1 MNMVIKRNVFNDA
14 TAALKL
20 VKSDIIDKENQL
32 DAVSIKLSATL
43 KEMLS
48 ALGATDVKIQ
58 NFKKECKDSVIA
70 IIANLQ

>member
-1 MNMVIKRNVFNDA
+1 MSMVIKRNVFNDA

-48 ALGATDVKIQ
+48 AGRYWC
-58 NFKKECKDSVIA
+58 EDSK
-70 IIANLQ
+70 L